1 MENNNT
7 ILSFDDKH
15 HNGLLRGHVRVML
28 ENPETKERTLWYEND
43 NIIPISGMDVI
54 LMKMFN
60 LHLDSIHDPSKSYED
75 IGQDT
80 NLVIPDLNYADQMNI
95 GIDPSKYDVMDEDI
109 ISNYC
114 IQGFMVGNGG
124 SNEDSI
130 TSKNTDY
137 SYINLRSPI
146 PFQQS
151 VNDDIDPSIAGM
163 YLGNY
168 RQSGNIKNFY
178 IKKFDARPHLVHS
191 WWKENQAWDYV
202 DPVTQADLGPN
213 AQETPRSNRIETY
226 AEAEMSINIKDGDCR
241 GYFTNGEGQNQAAQ
255 INELGLVAFDA
266 RKGSNSIVT
275 DIYNRYITRL
285 IDIIFN
291 DNRDQDDETEAHDIA
306 VIINSNTI
314 MTGIQQSNI
323 NAFMNDVISPM
334 ANTTT
339 YTADMWTGWQTAC
352 EDENNIHVE
361 PFYKHSGAYA
371 YSKNDFMEDLGQAQL
386 PGDQKY
392 DEANRI
398 KLVTYYTFDA
408 IPLKENWNI
417 IINYRIY
424 AN

>member
-7 ILSFDDKH
+7 VLSFEDKH

-28 ENPETKERTLWYEND
+28 ENPDTKERTLWYEND

-60 LHLDSIHDPSKSYED
+60 LHLDSVHNPAKRYED
-75 IGQDT
+75 LGQDT

-95 GIDPSKYDVMDEDI
+95 GIDPSNYDVMDEDI
-109 ISNYC
+109 SSNYF

-137 SYINLRSPI
+137 SYINLRNPI

-151 VNDDIDPSIAGM
+151 VNDDIDPSIADK

-168 RQSGNIKNFY
+168 RQAGNVKNFY

-191 WWKENQAWDYV
+191 WYKENQAWDYV

-213 AQETPRSNRIETY
+213 SQQTPRSNRIETY

-241 GYFTNGEGQNQAAQ
+241 GYFTNGEGQNQAAV

-266 RKGSNSIVT
+266 HKGSNSIVT
-275 DIYNRYITRL
+275 DIYNRYIRRL

-291 DNRDQDDETEAHDIA
+291 DDKDVIIAQEAQDIA
-306 VIINSNTI
+306 TLINSNAI

-323 NAFMNDVISPM
+323 EAFMNDVVAEIAS
-334 ANTTT
+334 TSS
-339 YTADMWTGWQTAC
+339 YTDEKWAEWQAAC
-352 EDENNIHVE
+352 ESESNIHVTAY
-361 PFYKHSGAYA
+361 YKHSGAYA
-371 YSKNDFMEDLGQAQL
+371 YSVDDFMKDLEQAQL

-398 KLVTYYTFDA
+398 KLATYYTFDA